1 MARHNVERATGKPS
15 ICSNPRRILSYDTP
29 QIIFW
34 NAAKASAWAR
44 NAPCPPRTPS
54 KSAADAGHGHADHTP
69 GMTHYELPGLG
80 LDGRNVDLVQID
92 APFRSYL
99 TSARALLRARSLEG
113 LVGNWVARTACR
125 PYLDP
130 GLRPGF
136 GSRFGLSLEKGA
148 AWRLPARHSSSTLS
162 SNPGVPF
169 LQLTLEIRVLHVQ
182 STQLALKPFNPF
194 AQFAKF
200 LLFGRIGV
208 IRGGGLRR
216 GFVGRLLGLGRFQ
229 SRCRLRPPGS
239 WRRGRRGD

>member
-1 MARHNVERATGKPS
+1 MLAT
-15 ICSNPRRILSYDTP
+15 DTP
-29 QIIFW
+29 TTLL
-34 NAAKASAWAR
+34 AVA
-44 NAPCPPRTPS
+44 
-54 KSAADAGHGHADHTP
+54 
-69 GMTHYELPGLG
+69 MTHYELPGLG

-136 GSRFGLSLEKGA
+136 FGSRFGLSLEKGA
-148 AWRLPARHSSSTLS
+148 AWRLPARRDSSEHALELG
-162 SNPGVPF
+162 NPGVPF

-194 AQFAKF
+194 AQFAN
-200 LLFGRIGV
+200 
-208 IRGGGLRR
+208 
-216 GFVGRLLGLGRFQ
+216 RL
-229 SRCRLRPPGS
+229 PPGPEHAL
-239 WRRGRRGD
+239 